1 MLTSAICASVQRDAL
16 KSEYLRGCCRVLH
29 SGLAPCFSQSHCG
42 KLVSSMFSL
51 ILITLWVEHSTHI
64 SPHRKKYRS
73 VCCKKC
79 YLSILTDFE
88 GGLSVSGMK
97 MATVGELG
105 LIYTTFCQR

>member
-16 KSEYLRGCCRVLH
+16 KSEYLRGCRRVLH
-29 SGLAPCFSQSHCG
+29 SGLAPCFSQGHCG

-51 ILITLWVEHSTHI
+51 ILIALWVEHSTHI
-64 SPHRKKYRS
+64 SPHCKKYRS
-73 VCCKKC
+73 VCSKKC

-88 GGLSVSGMK
+88 GGLSVCGRK
-97 MATVGELG
+97 VGELG